1 MAYDISGFGIE
12 ARLLASVTFPAGF
25 TLTEFADDADPI
37 TIDNQQ
43 IVDTAMSLNGDLLSW
58 STANPIPATIAVIP
72 NSADDVNLSVLV
84 EANRVGQ
91 GKRSN
96 QDSITLVMTTPDGRS
111 VTLTNGKLTEGPV
124 ANTVNS
130 SGRLNSKSYQFRF
143 ENKVGV

>member
-72 NSADDVNLSVLV
+72 NSADDLNLSVLV

-96 QDSITLVMTTPDGRS
+96 QDSITL
-111 VTLTNGKLTEGPV
+111 
-124 ANTVNS
+124 
-130 SGRLNSKSYQFRF
+130 
-143 ENKVGV
+143 